1 MSRIFKKRNEFSKTV
16 VILDI
21 VIFLSYIIVNIVM
34 MWKKGITMPV
44 DINAGVFAFLTG
56 ELGLLSFIKRSKIK
70 AEVVQPVTDTVQLQQ
85 LQQLLL
91 RNNSEIT
98 QNINSQ
104 GAAG

>member
-1 MSRIFKKRNEFSKTV
+1 MSRLFKKKNDFSKAI

-21 VIFLSYIIVNIVM
+21 IIFLLYIIINIVM
-34 MWKKGITMPV
+34 MWIKGFSMPV

-70 AEVVQPVTDTVQLQQ
+70 AEIIQPVTENIELKQ
-85 LQQLLL
+85 LQQLLHNYNL
-91 RNNSEIT
+91 ST
-98 QNINSQ
+98 QDINSK